1 LCFGMALPP
10 IEVLTAI
17 KSNILLQNSC
27 LIFGECLKYNEAKHG
42 AEPSIIKP
50 VFLNF
55 SNDNESYCSE
65 IVIDGDDCVERT
77 ASPFFFCRILRTQHI
92 FQSPGICFGEVG
104 VMLNFP
110 MN

>member
-1 LCFGMALPP
+1 MALPP

-55 SNDNESYCSE
+55 SNDNESYCS
-65 IVIDGDDCVERT
+65 GDSYR
-77 ASPFFFCRILRTQHI
+77 R
-92 FQSPGICFGEVG
+92 
-104 VMLNFP
+104 
-110 MN
+110 

>member
-1 LCFGMALPP
+1 MALPP

-77 ASPFFFCRILRTQHI
+77 ASPFFFAAFFARNI
-92 FQSPGICFGEVG
+92 FFNRLEFCFGEVA
-104 VMLNFP
+104 LC
-110 MN
+110 